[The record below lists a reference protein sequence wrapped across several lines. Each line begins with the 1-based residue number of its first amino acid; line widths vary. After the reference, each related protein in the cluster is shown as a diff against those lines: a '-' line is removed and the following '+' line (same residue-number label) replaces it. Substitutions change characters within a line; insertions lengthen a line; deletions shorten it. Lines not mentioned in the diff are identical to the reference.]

1 MVKSESIP
9 TCKDCKYCV
18 VRHYCW
24 ECSHQGSDNTYVDP
38 VTGEHSY
45 PSTCGEARYNYLK
58 CGPNGSFFEYSRWAK
73 LKIAIKEVFNSD
85 K

>member
-1 MVKSESIP
+1 MDNSESIP

-24 ECSHQGSDNTYVDP
+24 ECSHPESDNTYVDP

-45 PSTCGEARYNYLK
+45 PSTCGGARGIVILSVGLMAHSLSILVGLN
-58 CGPNGSFFEYSRWAK
+58 
-73 LKIAIKEVFNSD
+73 
-85 K
+85 

>member
-9 TCKDCKYCV
+9 ICKDCKYFV
-18 VRHYCW
+18 DRW
-24 ECSHQGSDNTYVDP
+24 ECSHQEAKTVFIHP
-38 VTGEHSY
+38 VTGEWSSI
-45 PSTCGEARYNYLK
+45 STCDLMRKDVLK
-58 CGPNGSFFEYSRWAK
+58 CGPKGSFFEYSRWAK